1 MHRLSSRWL
10 VALFAALV
18 LALAACEAEEEEE
31 PEEPADPTEEPDED
45 DPEDDDAVDD
55 EDEAIEEED
64 EAVDEEEADLTPAD
78 GETIVDLLSE
88 RGEAPEVDEDAE
100 EPEEPAEPT
109 YATLLE
115 AVEAAELVELLD
127 SEGPFTVFA
136 PTDDAFAL
144 QPEDTL
150 EELINDPE
158 RLSAL
163 LGYHVVEGEVGSEDL
178 ADDDEFETVSGETI
192 RVVENEA
199 GDLTIQGVPIVEADL
214 EASNG
219 VVHGIAAVM
228 LPPAE

>member
-1 MHRLSSRWL
+1 MHRLPSRWL
-10 VALFAALV
+10 VALFAVLV
-18 LALAACEAEEEEE
+18 LALAACEAEEEPAEE
-31 PEEPADPTEEPDED
+31 PEEPADPTEEPDD
-45 DPEDDDAVDD
+45 DPDEEDEAVDD
-55 EDEAIEEED
+55 EDEAAID
-64 EAVDEEEADLTPAD
+64 DDEADLTPAE
-78 GETIVDLLSE
+78 GETIVDLLGE
-88 RGEAPEVDEDAE
+88 RTEAPEVDEDAE

-136 PTDDAFAL
+136 PTDEAFAL

-158 RLSAL
+158 RLSAV
-163 LGYHVVEGEVGSEDL
+163 LGYHVVEGEVASDEL
-178 ADDDEFETVSGETI
+178 ADGDEFDTVSGATV

-199 GDLTIQGVPIVEADL
+199 GDMTIQGVPIVEADL

-219 VVHGIAAVM
+219 IVHGIAAVM

>member
-1 MHRLSSRWL
+1 MHRLPSRWL
-10 VALFAALV
+10 VALFAVLV
-18 LALAACEAEEEEE
+18 LALAACEVDEEEE

-45 DPEDDDAVDD
+45 DPD
-55 EDEAIEEED
+55 EED
-64 EAVDEEEADLTPAD
+64 EAVDDDDAALEEEETELTPAE
-78 GETIVDLLSE
+78 GETIVDLLAD

-100 EPEEPAEPT
+100 EPAEPT

-115 AVEAAELVELLD
+115 VVEAAELVELLD

-150 EELINDPE
+150 EELVNDPE
-158 RLSAL
+158 RLSAV
-163 LGYHVVEGEVGSEDL
+163 LGYHVVEGEVASDEL
-178 ADDDEFETVSGETI
+178 ADGDEFETVSGATV

-199 GDLTIQGVPIVEADL
+199 GDMTIQGVPIVEADL

-219 VVHGIAAVM
+219 VVHGIAALM